1 MLSWIYIGVL
11 SGSIVTGGFDSE
23 EHCEGHRVMLE
34 RQKVAGKCV
43 QAPGSYLTGSVP
55 IWQGNNL
62 VLTPGSAQAN

>member
-1 MLSWIYIGVL
+1 MLSWIYIGIL

-43 QAPGSYLTGSVP
+43 AAPQQPLSFTSGT
-55 IWQGNNL
+55 IQ
-62 VLTPGSAQAN
+62 LTPGAYLAPGTSLN